1 MGYKAAMIVAP
12 HPDDAELAMG
22 GTIVILLHHGW
33 ELVVVDLTDGE
44 PTPFGTKGRREEEAR
59 EASRILGITKRMCL
73 DMPNRHLEATVE
85 NRRKL
90 AEVIRMH
97 RPTTLFGPLAPDYHP
112 DHTAAAHLIE
122 AARFEAKLHKT
133 NLSGG
138 PHWVPRLY
146 GYYSTHRLLHDP
158 PSLVVDVT
166 GVWDRKMTAI
176 RAYESQVEYKPRGV
190 SMTLI
195 DYVEVVGRSFGLS
208 ISCEYGEAFI
218 SREPIC
224 IRTPDVFQG

>member
-1 MGYKAAMIVAP
+1 MSYKAAMIIAA

-22 GTIVILLHHGW
+22 GTIVKLLRHGW

-44 PTPFGTKGRREEEAR
+44 PTPFGTRERREEEAR

-73 DMPNRHLEATVE
+73 NMPNRHLEATLE

-97 RPTTLFGPLAPDYHP
+97 RPTVLFGPLVPDYHP
-112 DHTAAAHLIE
+112 DHAAAAHLIE

-133 NLSGG
+133 DLSGG
-138 PHWVPRLY
+138 PHWAPRLY
-146 GYYSTHRLLHDP
+146 HYYATHRLLYDP

-166 GVWDRKMTAI
+166 GVWDRKMAAI
-176 RAYESQVEYKPRGV
+176 RAYESQVEYKPQGG

-195 DYVEVVGRSFGLS
+195 KVVEVVGQFFGRSIG
-208 ISCEYGEAFI
+208 CEYGEPFI

-224 IRTPDVFQG
+224 IRAADVFQG